1 MKLNKINLGSLIAVG
16 HEDNR
21 LGLLCDRADGLEY
34 IEVRAP
40 QAAYEG
46 LQQVADIANETIP
59 VIPMQTLE
67 SSCVAAVGYD
77 RDRAQLHVEFV
88 NGSHYQYE
96 AVEPETWQDFRN
108 ASSPGQFYNRN
119 IKGQLKSQRLD

>member
-16 HEDNR
+16 HENNR
-21 LGLLCDRADGLEY
+21 LGLLCDRADGWEY

-46 LQQVADIANETIP
+46 LQQVAAIANDEIS
-59 VIPMQTLE
+59 IISMQALE

-88 NGSHYQYE
+88 HGGHYQYE
-96 AVEPETWQDFRN
+96 AVEPETWQDFCN
-108 ASSPGQFYNRN
+108 ASSPGQFYNQN

>member
-16 HEDNR
+16 HENNR
-21 LGLLCDRADGLEY
+21 LGLLCDRDEGLEY
-34 IEVRAP
+34 IEVPAP

-46 LQQVADIANETIP
+46 LQQVAALANETIP
-59 VIPMQTLE
+59 VISMQALE

-96 AVEPETWQDFRN
+96 AVEPDTWQDFCN
-108 ASSPGQFYNRN
+108 AASPGQFYNQN
-119 IKGQLKSQRLD
+119 VKGQLKSQRLD